1 MDFRGHKIK
10 YFYQLT
16 NFILPNFIQEH
27 YQKLRFYFVKELW
40 RINKYLVKYKGLL
53 FLGILF
59 TVISNIFVIIPA
71 QLVRIAIDYVVE
83 SFALFNPLTKGGL
96 GDLARDYFL
105 ESVFIFGILILIMA
119 LLRGFFLFLIRQTLI
134 IMSRK
139 IEYDMKNELF
149 EHFQFLPLSFYRKNS
164 TGDLMARISEDV
176 SRVRMYL
183 GPAIMYGLNLLILFP
198 LVISYMIS
206 VNLELTLYS
215 LLPLPILSL
224 SIYYVN
230 NLINTRSEKI
240 QQSLSQ
246 LSTFVQEA
254 FSGIRVLKAFVREQD
269 SASEF
274 DKASE
279 EYKHQSIELTR
290 VNALFFP
297 LIMALVGI
305 STIITVYV
313 GGMMV
318 IQGEIGYGV
327 IAEFILYVNML
338 TWPVASL
345 GWVTSIV
352 QRAEVSQ
359 RRINELLDQK
369 TDLVSVENL
378 ESILAGALEVNHLS
392 FVYPD
397 SGVQAL
403 RDISFSIAAGQTL
416 GIIGTTGSGK
426 STLANLLM
434 RMYDASSGEI
444 LVDGRPIQ
452 QYSLASLRSQIGVVP
467 QDVFLFSDTIA
478 NNIAFGLDQANL
490 DRITQAAK
498 DADVYQNILDF
509 PKGFETLL
517 GERGITLSGGQK
529 QRVSIAR
536 AIVKEP
542 KILILDD
549 CLSAVDTK
557 TENAILNSLQKIM
570 KNRTSII
577 ISHRVSSAKLADQ
590 IIVLDEGRIVERG
603 DHGALMAQK
612 GVYAALFE
620 KQTQGGESIEESTH

>member
-1 MDFRGHKIK
+1 
-10 YFYQLT
+10 
-16 NFILPNFIQEH
+16 
-27 YQKLRFYFVKELW
+27 VKELS
-40 RINKYLVKYKGLL
+40 RINKYLIKYKGLL

-71 QLVRIAIDYVVE
+71 QLVRIAIDYVAE
-83 SFALFNPLTKGGL
+83 SYALFAPLTKGGI
-96 GDLARDYFL
+96 GELAREFFL
-105 ESVFIFGILILIMA
+105 ESVFVFGILILVMA

-230 NLINTRSEKI
+230 NQINQRSEKI

-269 SASEF
+269 SAAEFAKSSE
-274 DKASE
+274 D
-279 EYKHQSIELTR
+279 YKHQSIELTR
-290 VNALFFP
+290 INALFFP

-327 IAEFILYVNML
+327 IAEFILYVNIL

-369 TDLVSVENL
+369 TDLVSVKNL
-378 ESILAGALEVNHLS
+378 EAPLEGAIQVNHLS

-397 SGVQAL
+397 SGLKAL
-403 RDISFSIAAGQTL
+403 QDVSFSIEAGQTL

-434 RMYDASSGEI
+434 RMYDSTSGEI
-444 LVDGRPIQ
+444 LVDNRPIQ
-452 QYSLASLRSQIGVVP
+452 DYALASLRSQIGVVP

-478 NNIAFGLDQANL
+478 NNISFGIDNPDLEL
-490 DRITQAAK
+490 VTQAAK

-509 PKGFETLL
+509 PKGFDTLL

-536 AIVKEP
+536 AIAKEP

-557 TENAILNSLQKIM
+557 TENAILNSLKKIM
-570 KNRTSII
+570 ENRTSII

-603 DHGALMAQK
+603 DHASLMSQK

-620 KQTQGGESIEESTH
+620 KQTQGGESVEEIKI

>member
-1 MDFRGHKIK
+1 M
-10 YFYQLT
+10 
-16 NFILPNFIQEH
+16 
-27 YQKLRFYFVKELW
+27 KELQ
-40 RINKYLVKYKGLL
+40 RINKYLIKYKGLL

-83 SFALFNPLTKGGL
+83 SFALFTPLEKGGL
-96 GDLARDYFL
+96 GDLAREYFL
-105 ESVFIFGILILIMA
+105 ESVFVFGILILVMA

-183 GPAIMYGLNLLILFP
+183 GPAIMYGLNLLVLFP
-198 LVISYMIS
+198 LVISYMVS

-230 NLINTRSEKI
+230 NLINARSEKI

-269 SASEF
+269 SAAEF

-279 EYKHQSIELTR
+279 EYKYQSIELTR

-313 GGMMV
+313 GGMKV
-318 IQGEIGYGV
+318 IQGEVGYGV

-369 TDLVSVENL
+369 TDLLSVENL
-378 ESILAGALEVNHLS
+378 ESTLEGAIEVNHLS

-403 RDISFSIAAGQTL
+403 RDVSFSIAAGQTL

-434 RMYDASSGEI
+434 RMYDASAGEI

-478 NNIAFGLDQANL
+478 NNIAFGLDQPNL

-509 PKGFETLL
+509 PKGFDTLL

-603 DHGALMAQK
+603 DHGSLMEQK
-612 GVYAALFE
+612 GVYATLFE
-620 KQTQGGESIEESTH
+620 KQTQGGESVEEIKV